1 MSQPVVFDDTF
12 TREID
17 ALRERENIKGLAVTV
32 IKRDGSVEMLTR
44 GVSSEQG
51 DPVTYNV
58 YISTI
63 SFPCTY

>member
-63 SFPCTY
+63 